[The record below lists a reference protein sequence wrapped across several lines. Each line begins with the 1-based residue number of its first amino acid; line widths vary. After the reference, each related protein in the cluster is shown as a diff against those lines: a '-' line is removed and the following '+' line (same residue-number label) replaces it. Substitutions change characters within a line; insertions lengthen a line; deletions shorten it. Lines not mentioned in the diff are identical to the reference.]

1 MKPLSILDV
10 RNAVAGK
17 AVTVI
22 PQDFPPIVEICTDT
36 RKMAKSSLFVA
47 LKGEKYDGA
56 QFLAQAQAGG
66 AIAAIV
72 QDVPAEL
79 PKGLQVIHVKDT
91 RVALGK
97 LATIVRKQLQ
107 GKVVAV
113 AGSNGKTS
121 TKHLIAAALSGKL
134 KGSHSP
140 KSFNNEI
147 GVPLTIFPADA
158 RQDFLVLEMGTNHT
172 GEIRVLAKM
181 ALPDIA
187 VITNCTAEHL
197 AGLGDLIGVKHENA
211 SIVEGLDEKKGLLI
225 VNGDDPELLKV
236 LEHWKGR
243 KLTIGFGKQNNL
255 FATDI
260 ETDATGCRFTVNGNP
275 KQRFFVPML
284 GRHTASNALAAIAV
298 ARRLGLSEEE
308 IANGLANAQGP
319 DMRLQLQK
327 SGDVQVLNDAYNA
340 NPASMKAALETAG
353 HLPVGSGGRRLAIV
367 GDMLEL
373 GGSSERFHREVG
385 EFAAT
390 QGFDHLVCV
399 GPQAK
404 WVKEA
409 AIARGMDLAK
419 VTHFEDSTAAAAVV
433 PGWLRG
439 GELVLLKGSRGMRL
453 EKIAQAIADRRG
465 GTPGVTLKSA

>member
-22 PQDFPPIVEICTDT
+22 PQDFPPIAEICTDT
-36 RKMAKSSLFVA
+36 RKMAASSLFVA

-56 QFLAQAQAGG
+56 QFLAAAAAGG

-72 QDVPAEL
+72 QDVPADL
-79 PKGLQVIHVKDT
+79 PKGMQVIQVKDT

-107 GKVVAV
+107 GKVIAV

-134 KGSHSP
+134 KGTHSP

-158 RQDFLVLEMGTNHT
+158 RQDFLVLEMGTNNP
-172 GEIRVLAKM
+172 GEIRNLARM
-181 ALPDIA
+181 ALPDLA
-187 VITNCTAEHL
+187 VITNCSAEHL
-197 AGLGDLIGVKHENA
+197 QGLGDLMGVKHENA
-211 SIVEGLDEKKGLLI
+211 SIVEGIDEKKGLLI

-236 LEHWKGR
+236 LEHWKGK
-243 KLTIGFGKQNNL
+243 KLTFGFGKQNNL

-284 GRHTASNALAAIAV
+284 GRHTAGNALAAIAV
-298 ARRLGLSEEE
+298 ARRLGLSEED
-308 IANGLANAQGP
+308 IAAGLANAQGP

-327 SGDVQVLNDAYNA
+327 SGDVTVLNDAYNA

-353 HLPVGSGGRRLAIV
+353 HLPVAAGARRFAII

-373 GGSSERFHREVG
+373 GTSSERFHREVG
-385 EFAAT
+385 DFAAK
-390 QGFDHLVCV
+390 QGFDALICV

-404 WVKEA
+404 WIKEA
-409 AIARGMDLAK
+409 ALAGGMNPKRVA
-419 VTHFEDSTAAAAVV
+419 HFEDSTAAAVKV
-433 PGWLRG
+433 PTWLRAG
-439 GELVLLKGSRGMRL
+439 DLVLLKGSRGMRL
-453 EKIAQAIADRRG
+453 EKIANAIG
-465 GTPGVTLKSA
+465 GGGVTLKSA